1 MIGKYIYAVLNSN
14 EDLRLS
20 VFVNPAGEDG
30 NARARTI
37 AYRDISAIVGDAEIV
52 EYTARDKE
60 LLVRQLLKHQKMIEG
75 IMPRHSV
82 IPMQLGLFARDENEV
97 LEILAGGYTLI
108 KNIFG
113 ESAGKTEMDVAA
125 VWSDF
130 PAILKEAGGEKEIV
144 ELKKELLA
152 RPAGV
157 TPADRINLGAMVKQ
171 ALDNKREQYAG
182 EILRG
187 LKGVS
192 LASKTHELMGDTM
205 VLNTAFLLN
214 KAECG
219 DFEKEVE
226 RLNLKF
232 NDKLNFRCVGPLPLY
247 SFYTLE
253 TRKLKFEEVENARKK
268 LRLSGG
274 HITAEQLK
282 SAYHEAAFSCH
293 PDKNPAIPGIE
304 KEFHELASAYKFLAD
319 CSRSGVRMSTE
330 RDFKNNPVLVKLRE

>member
-1 MIGKYIYAVLNSN
+1 MIGKYIYAVINSN
-14 EDLRLS
+14 EALCLS
-20 VFVNPAGEDG
+20 VFVDPAGEDG

-37 AYRDISAIVGDAEIV
+37 AYRDISAVVGDAEIV
-52 EYTARDKE
+52 EYAAGDKE
-60 LLVRQLLKHQKMIEG
+60 LLVRQLLKHQKVIEG

-97 LEILAGGYTLI
+97 REILAGGYTLI
-108 KNIFG
+108 KGVFAD
-113 ESAGKTEMDVAA
+113 SAGKTEIDVAA
-125 VWSDF
+125 IWSDF
-130 PAILKEAGGEKEIV
+130 PAALKEAGGEKEIV

-152 RPAGV
+152 KPEGV
-157 TPADRINLGAMVKQ
+157 TPDDRVKLGSMVKQ

-192 LASKTHELMGDTM
+192 LAYKTHELMGDTM

-214 KAECG
+214 KAERG

-226 RLNLKF
+226 KLNLIF
-232 NDKLNFRCVGPLPLY
+232 DEKLNFRCVGPLPLY

-253 TRKLKFEEVENARKK
+253 TRKLKFEEVESARKK

-282 SAYHEAAFSCH
+282 RAYHEAAFSCH
-293 PDKNPAIPGIE
+293 PDKNPDNPGIE

-319 CSRSGVRMSTE
+319 CSRSGISLFTE
-330 RDFKNNPVLVKLRE
+330 QNLKNNPVLVKMRE